1 MISIYHSLIVCF
13 SSRQQICVLDFKLFL
28 TLNII
33 EMSEKKM
40 VRLWEIEKMKIRFIL
55 RGSWLNLEV

>member
-28 TLNII
+28 TLTII
-33 EMSEKKM
+33 EMSEKNGAC
-40 VRLWEIEKMKIRFIL
+40 VGERRWESDL
-55 RGSWLNLEV
+55 YPEVAG